1 MDRTGS
7 LRKQD
12 HQHRVHAKKVLLI
25 QQFYKGNFIT
35 LCGKIHYKL
44 LVCYDNMWS
53 ICLYV

>member
-35 LCGKIHYKL
+35 LCDKIHYKL
-44 LVCYDNMWS
+44 TSSVGL
-53 ICLYV
+53 L